1 MNKIGWLKCAML
13 GVVLGF
19 AGLSLSG
26 AEDGGRFSSRTWAKV
41 EQDVLLPDKEYRE
54 QLERCI
60 DNIDA
65 IDRWRAEQLSSDTM
79 EKLNAELYA
88 AVQKER
94 ELQAFPL
101 DRNAMREQ
109 HKKIEKIRSAIERE
123 WRSSEKSEEYA
134 ALQKRANDSAAK
146 LYDLALAKLRKS
158 SHQDAKYTLKMLE
171 STHAIAIPGLS
182 RLSEIPEAE
191 TVRVQALPLSDAER
205 FAEYE
210 RDLLLKDP
218 GYSLLKSRCDVAFGI
233 LTQWQ
238 ELQLSS
244 SPEGRQ
250 ALEAFRNA
258 SRQVEER
265 NKNNPADVE
274 ARAEAMDQLNQASE
288 TLRKVQYYT
297 FKDDK
302 QNMVLTDAYYNART
316 AMLKKAVELLKG
328 ANTADSLAM
337 AAKLTSSMKA
347 DDMARK
353 EDMIMLNSASGPTLE
368 KVPLESWEK
377 SYFRND
383 AAYLR
388 LKSEY
393 LGARRTLSDYQE
405 SRLRDSATG
414 AVLYDQIRELDR
426 EIKARRQIGSVDA
439 DLQKMI
445 ELRNRAVR
453 ELSRGY
459 KEMLSDDATNEILQ
473 SRVTRTRKLLL
484 DYAREKLSLMSDA
497 EAKKVLETLK

>member
-13 GVVLGF
+13 GVALGF
-19 AGLSLSG
+19 AGLPLSG
-26 AEDGGRFSSRTWAKV
+26 AEEGGRFSSRTWAKV

-60 DNIDA
+60 DDMDA

-109 HKKIEKIRSAIERE
+109 RKKIEKIRSAIERE
-123 WRSSEKSEEYA
+123 WRSSEKSKEYA
-134 ALQKRANDSAAK
+134 ALQKQANSSAAK
-146 LYDLALAKLRKS
+146 LYDLAVAKLRES
-158 SHQDAKYTLKMLE
+158 SHPDAKYTLKMLE
-171 STHAIAIPGLS
+171 STRAIAIPGLS
-182 RLSEIPEAE
+182 RLSEVPEAE
-191 TVRVQALPLSDAER
+191 AVRAQALPLSDAER

-258 SRQVEER
+258 SRQVEEL
-265 NKNNPADVE
+265 NKNSSTEVE
-274 ARAEAMDQLNQASE
+274 ARAEAMDRLNQASE

-328 ANTADSLAM
+328 ANTADSVAM

-347 DDMARK
+347 DDTARK
-353 EDMIMLNSASGPTLE
+353 EDMITLNSASGPTLE

-377 SYFRND
+377 RYFRND

-405 SRLRDSATG
+405 SRLSDSATG

-453 ELSRGY
+453 ELSGVY

-497 EAKKVLETLK
+497 DAKKVLETLK